1 MNNLHI
7 SLTEF
12 RNESRVLKEINSI
25 LKYSVINMLKNNSCS
40 YFIFNISN

>member
-12 RNESRVLKEINSI
+12 RNESRVLKETQSLIDGN
-25 LKYSVINMLKNNSCS
+25 
-40 YFIFNISN
+40 IFSRIHLAALWREASG